1 MLHETFQFQR
11 ELCESTFS
19 ITTSVQEN
27 CETLLKET
35 LELSPWLPAEGKK
48 VCLYLSDQYWS
59 TMANLK
65 GSSLMSLDYVEKI
78 LTPSGGQTKSAPT
91 ENKASVT
98 PPSKSHVTEAKTP
111 VKAKSPVKKKTTRTK
126 STNSPKR
133 KTTAAS
139 TPAKKT
145 AVAKKATTVNT
156 AQKKSPAAKAQ
167 NTGTTV
173 SPKSP
178 AEKSPSSLAKAEK

>member
-19 ITTSVQEN
+19 MATSVQEN

-65 GSSLMSLDYVEKI
+65 GSSLLSLDYVEKI
-78 LTPSGGQTKSAPT
+78 LTPPTSQAKSTPT
-91 ENKASVT
+91 EKKTNVLT
-98 PPSKSHVTEAKTP
+98 PSKARTTSAKSSVNAKSPAKKTT
-111 VKAKSPVKKKTTRTK
+111 KAKSTSPTKRKKTAT
-126 STNSPKR
+126 
-133 KTTAAS
+133 S
-139 TPAKKT
+139 TPAKKVTT
-145 AVAKKATTVNT
+145 ANKTTTVKAT
-156 AQKKSPAAKAQ
+156 QKKSATAKTQVTAKAVTQKSAAEQPAANVAK
-167 NTGTTV
+167 T
-173 SPKSP
+173 
-178 AEKSPSSLAKAEK
+178 EK